1 MRSLLFS
8 TLLTASLALS
18 SCAEAGPTSD
28 LSKAEIEEIVKAY
41 IIENP
46 EIIRDAIF
54 ELQQREL
61 EEQNALR
68 DQSTY
73 DAIEQAKSALF
84 DDPRDVSIGPDNA
97 KVTIVEFF
105 DYNCGYC
112 KRATPWVEQ
121 TIEKYGK
128 DVRVI
133 FKELPILEDRTK
145 TSRDASKAA
154 LAAARQGKY
163 SAMHFALMKETRL
176 SSAKIREVANEI
188 GLNIGQFDA
197 DLADPSIDAHIG
209 DTLVL
214 AEQIPALTGTPFFII
229 NDSFVSG
236 ANTPRLQEL
245 IEEGLQN

>member
-1 MRSLLFS
+1 MKHLLLS
-8 TLLTASLALS
+8 ALITSGLAIS
-18 SCAEAGPTSD
+18 SCANADPTSN
-28 LSKAEIEEIVKAY
+28 LSKSEIEEIVKAY

-61 EEQNALR
+61 DEQNNLR
-68 DQSTY
+68 KQSTI
-73 DAIEQAKSALF
+73 DAIQQSKSALF
-84 DDPRDVSIGPDNA
+84 DDPRDVSIGSDNA
-97 KVTIVEFF
+97 KVTIIEFF

-163 SAMHFALMKETRL
+163 SSMHFALMEEPRI
-176 SSAKIREVANEI
+176 SSEKIREVAKEI
-188 GLNIGQFDA
+188 GLDMRKFDA
-197 DLADPSIDAHIG
+197 DIADPSLDAHIG
-209 DTLVL
+209 DTLAL
-214 AEQIPALTGTPFFII
+214 AEKIPALTGTPFFIV
-229 NDSFVSG
+229 NDEFVSG

-245 IEEGLQN
+245 IEEGLSN